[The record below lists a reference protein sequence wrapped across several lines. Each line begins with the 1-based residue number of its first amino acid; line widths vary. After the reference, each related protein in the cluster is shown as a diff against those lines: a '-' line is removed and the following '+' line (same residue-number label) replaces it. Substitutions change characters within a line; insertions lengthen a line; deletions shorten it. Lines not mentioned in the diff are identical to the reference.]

1 MNKSIAI
8 QGIEASFHEVAA
20 QKYFGN
26 EISTIKCLSFQDL
39 CDALKNK
46 NADYAVMAIENSIA
60 GSLLQNYGLLQ
71 EYNFNI
77 IGEVYLRIKMNIMAL
92 PGTKMEDIK
101 FAQSHPIAIRQC
113 SHFLKGLDNI
123 QVEEKE
129 DTAIC
134 AKNISEKKLSG
145 VAAIA
150 SESAAKHFGLEI
162 LAKGIE
168 TNKQNF
174 TRFLVLSNN
183 KKTDVE
189 NNKASIF
196 FQLPHDP
203 GALAN
208 ILNLFAEGKMN
219 LTKIQSVPIIGKA
232 YEYNFHLD
240 FEWKNYT
247 NYIEVIKNVREISE
261 NLEILGEYKKGII
274 DITKK
279 I

>member
-1 MNKSIAI
+1 LSKTIAI

-20 QKYFGN
+20 QKYFGKD
-26 EISTIKCLSFQDL
+26 IDTIKCLSFQDL

-46 NADYAVMAIENSIA
+46 EADYAVMAIENSIA

-71 EYNFNI
+71 EYSFNV
-77 IGEVYLRIKMNIMAL
+77 IGEVYLRIKMNLMAL
-92 PGTKMEDIK
+92 PGTKLEDLK

-113 SHFLKGLDNI
+113 SHFLRSLPNVH
-123 QVEEKE
+123 VEEKE

-134 AKNISEKKLSG
+134 AKNISEKQLIG
-145 VAAIA
+145 VGAIA
-150 SESAAKHFGLEI
+150 SEAAAEQFGLEI

-174 TRFLVLSNN
+174 TRFLVLSNTPI
-183 KKTDVE
+183 TDPE

-203 GALAN
+203 GALAK
-208 ILNLFAEGKMN
+208 ILNLFAQGRIN
-219 LTKIQSVPIIGKA
+219 LTKIQSVPIIGKP

-240 FEWKNYT
+240 FEWKDYSNYLQ
-247 NYIEVIKNVREISE
+247 VIKNVRAITE
-261 NLEILGEYKKGII
+261 NLEILGEYKKGLIEI
-274 DITKK
+274 NKEL
-279 I
+279 

>member
-1 MNKSIAI
+1 MDKTIAI

-20 QKYFGN
+20 QKYFGK
-26 EISTIKCLSFQDL
+26 EINTIKCLSFQDL

-46 NADYAVMAIENSIA
+46 KADYAVMAIENSIA

-71 EYNFNI
+71 EYNFNV

-92 PGTKMEDIK
+92 PGTKLEDLK

-113 SHFLKGLDNI
+113 SHFLKGLPHVQI
-123 QVEEKE
+123 QEKE

-134 AKNISEKKLSG
+134 AKNISEKKLVG
-145 VAAIA
+145 VSAIA
-150 SESAAKHFGLEI
+150 SESAAEQFGLEI

-174 TRFLVLSNN
+174 TRFLILSNTA
-183 KKTDVE
+183 KTDIE

-208 ILNLFAEGKMN
+208 ILNLFAKGKIN

-240 FEWKNYT
+240 FEWQDYNNYL
-247 NYIEVIKNVREISE
+247 NVMENVRKITE

-274 DITKK
+274 DITKEA
-279 I
+279 

>member
-1 MNKSIAI
+1 VNKTIAI

-39 CDALKNK
+39 CEALKNK
-46 NADYAVMAIENSIA
+46 EADYAIMAIENSIA

-71 EYNFNI
+71 EYSFNV
-77 IGEVYLRIKMNIMAL
+77 IGEVYLRIKMNLMAL
-92 PGTKMEDIK
+92 PGTKLEDIK

-113 SHFLKGLDNI
+113 SHFLKSLPNA

-134 AKNISEKKLSG
+134 AKNIAENKLVG

-150 SESAAKHFGLEI
+150 SEAAAKYFGLEI

-168 TNKQNF
+168 TNQQNF
-174 TRFLVLSNN
+174 TRFLVLSNT
-183 KKTDVE
+183 KEADIE

-208 ILNLFAEGKMN
+208 ILNLFAKGRIN
-219 LTKIQSVPIIGKA
+219 LTKIQSVPIIGKP

-240 FEWKNYT
+240 FEWKDYDNYL
-247 NYIEVIKNVREISE
+247 NVMKNVREITE
-261 NLEILGEYKKGII
+261 NLEILGEYKKGKI
-274 DITKK
+274 DITK
-279 I
+279 

>member
-134 AKNISEKKLSG
+134 AKNISEKSC
-145 VAAIA
+145 
-150 SESAAKHFGLEI
+150 
-162 LAKGIE
+162 
-168 TNKQNF
+168 Q
-174 TRFLVLSNN
+174 VL
-183 KKTDVE
+183 
-189 NNKASIF
+189 
-196 FQLPHDP
+196 QL
-203 GALAN
+203 
-208 ILNLFAEGKMN
+208 
-219 LTKIQSVPIIGKA
+219 
-232 YEYNFHLD
+232 
-240 FEWKNYT
+240 
-247 NYIEVIKNVREISE
+247 
-261 NLEILGEYKKGII
+261 
-274 DITKK
+274 
-279 I
+279 